1 MHYFNR
7 VTLVD
12 VCNRRSGGNM
22 SDRSAKSMKPA
33 RISFY
38 GNFGAGNLGNEC
50 TLQAAIEQILRRWPD
65 AQLLCFCPNPQDVG
79 TRHNIAAFPSDT
91 VDKTATERFG
101 SRRRGR
107 VARICRIAFKRVPL
121 ELVHWAKSLRAVSR
135 TDMLIVAGTGI
146 VSDHVCGPLAWP
158 YDIFK
163 LSTLAALCRVKLV
176 FLSVGVGPIRHPLSR
191 WFLTRSLALAHHRSY
206 RDEASKQYLEKIG
219 FNTDRDFVYP
229 DVVFGLSQGN
239 LVSGVRVVQRRVVG
253 VGLKDYAST
262 ETKAFREYLDTM
274 AAFVSW
280 LQGHGY
286 GVRLLIGDIQYDSWV
301 IEEFVHVLKS
311 RNIPRDAPLLTVEP
325 TLTVQELLRQV
336 GETEAVISARYHNL
350 VMALIQNKPVIALS
364 DHAKLDS
371 LVTDLGLAQ
380 YLVPLENLSPEVLIG
395 RFKQLEN
402 DVERLRPYIKAELDK
417 YRQAVDALYATL
429 LTESKT
435 AAQTAGAPR

>member
-1 MHYFNR
+1 M
-7 VTLVD
+7 
-12 VCNRRSGGNM
+12 
-22 SDRSAKSMKPA
+22 
-33 RISFY
+33 
-38 GNFGAGNLGNEC
+38 
-50 TLQAAIEQILRRWPD
+50 
-65 AQLLCFCPNPQDVG
+65 
-79 TRHNIAAFPSDT
+79 
-91 VDKTATERFG
+91 
-101 SRRRGR
+101 
-107 VARICRIAFKRVPL
+107 
-121 ELVHWAKSLRAVSR
+121 
-135 TDMLIVAGTGI
+135 
-146 VSDHVCGPLAWP
+146 
-158 YDIFK
+158 
-163 LSTLAALCRVKLV
+163 

-239 LVSGVRVVQRRVVG
+239 LVSGVRAGPRRVVG